1 MKEENS
7 ATKDPAIQMIVLD
20 TGFRFGSNGK
30 LEDRQLKWLKEEL
43 ERSKKKII
51 LVFGHHDIA
60 SITNS
65 GELKKLFM
73 ASPTVVAYFCGHTH
87 KPRINYH
94 TGQEGRFGFWEIVA
108 GALIEYP
115 QQGSLVRVKY
125 ENGVGIIEV
134 YAFDSAIQSTYRDLN
149 DINQPSELYKQVL
162 LSREGAAGDVPPW
175 EKRRIDARKEDRF
188 ARLKFAYPKLP

>member
-1 MKEENS
+1 
-7 ATKDPAIQMIVLD
+7 
-20 TGFRFGSNGK
+20 
-30 LEDRQLKWLKEEL
+30 
-43 ERSKKKII
+43 
-51 LVFGHHDIA
+51 
-60 SITNS
+60 
-65 GELKKLFM
+65 M